1 MKITRFA
8 ALCALFFM
16 SFALHAQEEPL
27 FYANDFVNQNE
38 IEVFNKQYSARCQAV
53 RIHPNWYLTA
63 AHCVKSLCDGGE
75 CFVQINLVQGN
86 LSARAFVAHTKANPT
101 VFAYEGFNLRQN
113 RNSSFDV
120 ALIRYAPY
128 NTEYFNNKTGL
139 EMTRKT
145 FAEAAAKDTR
155 AAAQWNAAVNPKRVR
170 LLNFSTA
177 DHSLQL
183 KRVVAVP
190 RIAQSGIFFY
200 QSGGAP
206 VYYVKELQH
215 LLTANFGVEK
225 GMSGSGVLT
234 NTGELAGVVSSAVY
248 NPNGSASFFD
258 DQGKL
263 VARFDNLNNY
273 FLFAGF
279 NGATLNFIRNTLAKY
294 GDSMADI
301 GVVTADGEFAAPANR
316 SFKQITRQLSGDM
329 EIRE

>member
-1 MKITRFA
+1 MKITRLA
-8 ALCALFFM
+8 ALCALFFI

-38 IEVFNKQYSARCQAV
+38 IEVFDKQYSARCQAV

-63 AHCVKSLCDGGE
+63 AHCVKPFCDGGE
-75 CFVQINLVQGN
+75 CFVQINLVQGD
-86 LSARAFVAHTKANPT
+86 LSARAFVAHTKAKPT
-101 VFAYEGFNLRQN
+101 VFAYEGFNMRQN
-113 RNSSFDV
+113 RSSNFDV

-128 NTEYFNNKTGL
+128 NTQYVNNKTGL

-155 AAAQWNAAVNPKRVR
+155 ASAQWQAAVNPKRVR

-177 DHSLQL
+177 ESSLL

-190 RIAQSGIFFY
+190 RIHERGIFFY

-234 NTGELAGVVSSAVY
+234 NTGELAGVVSSAVS
-248 NPNGSASFFD
+248 NANGTASFYD
-258 DQGKL
+258 DRGKL

-279 NGATLNFIRNTLAKY
+279 NGTTLNFIRNTLAKY
-294 GDSMADI
+294 GDSMADV
-301 GVVTADGEFAAPANR
+301 GVVTADGEFASPAKR
-316 SFKQITRQLSGDM
+316 SFKQIMRLIDGV
-329 EIRE
+329 EIID